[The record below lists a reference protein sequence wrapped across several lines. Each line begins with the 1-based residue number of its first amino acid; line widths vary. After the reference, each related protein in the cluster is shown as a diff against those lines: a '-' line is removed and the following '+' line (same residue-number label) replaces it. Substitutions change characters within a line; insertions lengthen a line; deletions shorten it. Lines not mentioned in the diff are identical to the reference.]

1 MTTIQRLQCMVFHA
15 NQNQRLKD
23 PTQWTLLV
31 GNFSSYSKKMSKD
44 RWDFQLASSTTLHY
58 WHFVRFL
65 LDCTTHG
72 FLINLFI
79 KPLSNT
85 LHSHLILMDL
95 FVCFHHVCTSWWENA
110 QLRLTMPQVLI
121 LQLFYLALLLQLIIE
136 GVLVN
141 ILIYQTVDLEFVL
154 LNLQLQ
160 SGYHDKHID

>member
-1 MTTIQRLQCMVFHA
+1 VRLSACFFYYTA
-15 NQNQRLKD
+15 LL
-23 PTQWTLLV
+23 TL
-31 GNFSSYSKKMSKD
+31 
-44 RWDFQLASSTTLHY
+44 
-58 WHFVRFL
+58 VRFL

-85 LHSHLILMDL
+85 CHSHLILMDL
-95 FVCFHHVCTSWWENA
+95 FVCFHDVCTSWWENA
-110 QLRLTMPQVLI
+110 QVRLTMPQVFI

-160 SGYHDKHID
+160 SGYHDKHIDYKRANLDLEEVKATCLRHSCFSSFCLSQLLHSKQE